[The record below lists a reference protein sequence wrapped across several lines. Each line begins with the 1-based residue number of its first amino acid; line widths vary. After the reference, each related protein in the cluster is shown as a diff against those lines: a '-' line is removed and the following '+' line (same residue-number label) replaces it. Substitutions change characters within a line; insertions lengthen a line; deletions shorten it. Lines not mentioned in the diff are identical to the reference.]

1 MHQPALE
8 SSRRHRG
15 LKVFVLLRELM
26 IVALPEMAARGGG
39 GGAGGKGGHGGGGTT
54 GGSGTIAMRMVD
66 PTDTVAN
73 YKDQV
78 TFDIFTTATSSP
90 YVHLVC
96 TQNGAKV
103 LESWQGFFP
112 TALGNEWF
120 YLGPS
125 PAWQGGAAECTGFLE
140 QYSSKGAWVQLAST
154 GFHVEA

>member
-1 MHQPALE
+1 MNQLAHE
-8 SSRRHRG
+8 SSRHRG
-15 LKVFVLLRELM
+15 LKVFVLLCALM
-26 IVALPEMAARGGG
+26 IVALPAMAARGGN
-39 GGAGGKGGHGGGGTT
+39 GAGGKGGHSGGGTT

-66 PTDTVAN
+66 PTDAVAN

-78 TFDIFTTATSSP
+78 TFDISTTATSSP

-125 PAWQGGAAECTGFLE
+125 PAWQAGAADCTGFLE